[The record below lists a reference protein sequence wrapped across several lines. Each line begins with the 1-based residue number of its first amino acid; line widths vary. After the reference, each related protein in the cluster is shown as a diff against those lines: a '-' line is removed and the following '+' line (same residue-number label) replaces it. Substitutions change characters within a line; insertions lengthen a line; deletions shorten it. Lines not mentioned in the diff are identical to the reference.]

1 MEKHSVFTRITTE
14 ENNEYICPLEIVQ
27 AKGSIQD
34 DDLDDCV
41 EAEVVG
47 RYIGTMEIVDGAT

>member
-1 MEKHSVFTRITTE
+1 MEQQKPYIRITADDR
-14 ENNEYICPLEIVQ
+14 NEYICPLEMARERTTFGI
-27 AKGSIQD
+27 

-47 RYIGTMEIVDGAT
+47 RYSGHLHVVDPT

>member
-1 MEKHSVFTRITTE
+1 MEQQRPYTRVTAE
-14 ENNEYICPLEIVQ
+14 DRNDYICPLDLAQSKSTLGI
-27 AKGSIQD
+27 

-47 RYIGTMEIVDGAT
+47 RYSGHLNVVDPA

>member
-1 MEKHSVFTRITTE
+1 MDQHTDYTRVTAE
-14 ENNEYICPLEIVQ
+14 DRNEYICPLEVAQRKSTLGI
-27 AKGSIQD
+27 

-47 RYIGTMEIVDGAT
+47 RYSGHLNIVDPT

>member
-1 MEKHSVFTRITTE
+1 MEQQTEYTRITAE
-14 ENNEYICPLEIVQ
+14 DRNDYICPLDLAQRKSTLTI
-27 AKGSIQD
+27 

-47 RYIGTMEIVDGAT
+47 RYSGHLNIVDPT